1 MKQTVITES
10 MSCQKNSKL
19 NFVQVRT
26 SALMLDNP
34 YFGNFIAFSMNKVD
48 GDWSSWSSWSNNCTC
63 CEQNPSKCGVKQ
75 RERSCNNPPP
85 QHGGKPCNGS
95 HLEEEFCETGK

>member
-48 GDWSSWSSWSNNCTC
+48 AI
-63 CEQNPSKCGVKQ
+63 
-75 RERSCNNPPP
+75 
-85 QHGGKPCNGS
+85 
-95 HLEEEFCETGK
+95 L